1 MSDVSTWITSYLA
14 ALHALPV
21 SDTGRGSLS
30 LTLQTISNDRG
41 RQQPLTLR
49 HAFEQHSRLLLIG
62 PAGSGK
68 TTMMVQLAQ
77 QLAEQATGDTRAAKH
92 KASTYLPIYID
103 LRQFVDSLEQTI
115 QTMYGG
121 GVPPAWR
128 ELGGRSLVVLV
139 DGLEQLPHDVQL
151 MALSHLSSVMNTL
164 GAQARWILSCRSEAL
179 SLFRSWFNSAE
190 VRAIRPLPATDVLSY
205 VRAHCSDAF
214 ADVIAQDDTILAL
227 AGRPR
232 WLDALV
238 DAYQQT
244 KSPTQIVIRS
254 GWLWD
259 WFDHIL
265 NRLNADS
272 NGAEQLLL
280 TLHSHFTDSN
290 DDWAL
295 VDVVQQ
301 LRTAVSSNAVIAH
314 QLLGAPASDA
324 DIVALQSLMNAGLL
338 QFDYE
343 QQLVS
348 YRHAMVRSAVRAR
361 VWLQKNPAD
370 WTVTQIAGDDDA
382 LAVALDLAEK
392 RPQVI
397 KRLLELGMT
406 RPAVKAIIH
415 GPHAGQVKSLL
426 QSAGVS
432 SASARMDIAEILQA
446 EGAYAQARQQLEGIT
461 GDQRNDSTVIR
472 RIAELA
478 MLQEDWPAAV
488 QAYEYVSRLQPDDLH
503 SRTQLA
509 VAYGKMGSLDAA
521 TGSLKNLLNTYR
533 RHGATVAK
541 ELGNLYVRQQDYP
554 AALDAFN
561 EAMRDVQDDPAL
573 YRAKGHVLET
583 LGRVTE
589 AHDLLQAALKSVGDH
604 PDILV
609 ALARTSL
616 RRNERTAAK
625 SYIDKAIQQA
635 PFDATNHAILARVRM
650 ANGDGVGAW
659 AAAQRAVELQPHDD
673 QLYIELG
680 EISQQHG
687 EIDAAIAAYQKAIE
701 LTPTNIDAQR
711 ALAKL
716 LQQRGHNDEAVQV
729 VSKGLIQRPNEA
741 VLHGDLAALL
751 WSRGDYDGALTTY
764 RRAIALAPY
773 DSTYVHAMAKSLVEA
788 GRYREAT
795 DAYNKA
801 IGIDS
806 DNIDLLVDAV
816 ALYKRLGL
824 LEQGEA
830 IVQRGL
836 IHHTSNPTLL
846 RTAAQVSLARGESK
860 RARQYLSKA
869 VRHDRHDEQTWLAVA
884 QLHIAEKKWSKSL
897 FALQRIIDIATN
909 PLVLTALGQALAGA
923 GRIAEAISSFVQ
935 SLNAK
940 PDSIETLLAYSST
953 LASQQRY
960 DEAYDLAH
968 KAHTIDATNVDVMVQ
983 LAQLSVQT
991 NRADQA
997 TELLQ
1002 NAARLAPQRIDVQCA
1017 LGKFMYD
1024 QGLFSEAWQIAQ
1036 QALGL
1041 DGSSVHALVIAAD
1054 ALRALNRMGEAHDL
1068 YQQAYGL
1075 DATNEGVL
1083 AGLRDV
1089 ALHFNDLSQA
1099 ADAAQRLVN
1108 LLPKSAVHHLR
1119 FGEVLTAM
1127 GVPEAAIIE
1136 FQQVLEI
1143 ARTAP
1148 QSKNTTQ
1155 PVMAQAY
1162 AQMSKAY
1169 AKSARWSEARECA
1182 EQAVAHDAEHG
1193 ENHALLGEALLGLGL
1208 RSAAVGSYRKAVHQ
1222 RPNNAAWQYTLG
1234 SLLYQTGS
1242 HQDAVS
1248 ALQKAVELNGSAE
1261 YYHTLGRSY
1270 LALGHS
1276 KQAIMAFEKAL
1287 QKRPEAHHWRADLA
1301 DVHVARG
1308 RHHEAVA
1315 EIDRALEV
1323 AADHP
1328 VLWRKRAELQL
1339 SQNNPEQAADDV
1351 IEALR
1356 RDANDV
1362 DALILLSQIMQR
1374 QDNLPRALE
1383 AAERAVKYHST
1394 NGEARYQ
1401 LAKVLRL
1408 LHRPREV
1415 IPHMLVALRSHDH
1428 RADWWVT
1435 FAEDYER
1442 VNDAIHAAQ
1451 CMERAVE
1458 LEPNDVSLVYRLG
1471 VLLLQAEE
1479 YDAAEQELRYV
1490 IAKHATAA
1498 DAISAL
1504 AEVMLAKQHI
1514 AEAATFAQQAVDLQG
1529 DVSEHWR
1536 VLSRVLRAQGTL
1548 SDALQAARKAHEL
1561 DRDYGPSALSY
1572 GVLLL
1577 DNDHIDEAVQVFT
1590 RAVASDDTV
1599 AVYHLCLGMALRQK
1613 VPLPRDLDAFTRNTP
1628 DQQVKLMAA
1637 LQSFERALMIE
1648 GDHPRGI
1655 FERGV
1660 VLQMLGRH
1668 DEAVDSFDA
1677 AAALQGDVNPRP
1689 LSGDAVDASMI
1700 AKNDLAAHIRQ
1711 RRALS
1716 LAMRERYTEAI
1727 DDMRY
1732 VLAGAPLSVYDQYTY
1747 GRIAFLAGDITTA
1760 ESALKVAAAALPA
1773 HAGVQQWYGRLLM
1786 KLDRVKEAIVALEQA
1801 QELVP
1806 ESGPLSAMLRN
1817 AYLADDRIDRAIS
1830 AAQRATRHDPNNPEN
1845 HYELARLYM
1854 QTSRMREARASVI
1867 AAITLKGDMVDW
1879 HMLLGDACM
1888 QLGMFDNARSA
1899 YLSASNVDPESTAPL
1914 YALSRLLVL
1923 IGRVQEAITNLEQA
1937 IQRNP
1942 NNPDWHLELAQHY
1955 ENVGNREGAHRAYKD
1970 AVRYGNDKAV
1980 YTRALTKFESKYLA
1994 KEKAIEKE
2002 PAVATAFDERIA
2014 IPVIDPRDIPQIDTE
2029 PVDEPAHPP
2038 VKAPVVFSSDVERY
2052 LTLGDV
2058 NAVQEMYA
2066 SAIEDY
2072 QSALAIDPF
2081 NVAALAR
2088 LGQVYMT
2095 MGNEGEAYKSFTAA
2109 ISHDRNCVEA
2119 HAGLAKIAS
2128 KREEWGDA
2136 FEHLRLVMYI
2146 EPHVVS
2152 HRIALAD
2159 VLHSLHRTDE
2169 ARDLL
2174 VQMMTHLPADVE
2186 QLHLF
2191 AEIASKLNLRDEAVE
2206 AAEQAVR
2213 LDGTNAES
2221 FMVLGRIQHKFKNYS
2236 NALWAFQQAIKYDPS
2251 RKEAQQMIAH
2261 LGPLS
2266 FWRKH
2271 MGNKSRTK
2279 SK

>member
-1 MSDVSTWITSYLA
+1 MSDVSTWIKAYTS

-21 SDTGRGSLS
+21 SPTGRGTLP

-41 RQQPLTLR
+41 RQQPATLR
-49 HAFEQHSRLLLIG
+49 HAFEQHPRLLLIG
-62 PAGSGK
+62 PAGAGK
-68 TTMMVQLAQ
+68 TTMLVQLAQ
-77 QLAEQATGDTRAAKH
+77 QLAEQGGSDSRTAKH
-92 KASTYLPIYID
+92 KSTTYLPIYID
-103 LRQFVDSLEQTI
+103 LRQFVESLEQTL
-115 QTMYGG
+115 QTMYGC
-121 GVPPAWR
+121 GVPPTWR
-128 ELGGRSLVVLV
+128 ELSSRSLVVLV

-164 GAQARWILSCRSEAL
+164 GSQARWILSCRSEAL

-190 VRAIRPLPATDVLSY
+190 VRAIRPLTATDVTTY
-205 VRAHCSDAF
+205 VRTHCSDVF
-214 ADVIAQDDTILAL
+214 ADAVAQDDTIVAL

-238 DAYQQT
+238 DAYQQSAT
-244 KSPTQIVIRS
+244 PTQIVVRS

-259 WFDHIL
+259 WFDQIL
-265 NRLNADS
+265 NRLNADAS
-272 NGAEQLLL
+272 SAEQLLL
-280 TLHSHFTDSN
+280 TLHSHFADSN

-301 LRTAVSSNAVIAH
+301 VRTAVSSNAVIAH
-314 QLLGAPASDA
+314 QLLGAPAHDA
-324 DIVALQSLMNAGLL
+324 DVIGLQALINAGLL

-361 VWLQKNPAD
+361 VWLQKNPSE

-382 LAVALDLAEK
+382 LAVALDLAEH

-397 KRLLELGMT
+397 KRLLELGLM

-415 GPHAGQVKSLL
+415 GPHATNVKSLL
-426 QSAGVS
+426 QAAGVQ
-432 SASARMDIAEILQA
+432 SATARMDIAEMLQS

-533 RHGATVAK
+533 RHGAAVAK
-541 ELGNLYVRQQDYP
+541 ELGNLYMRQQDYP
-554 AALDAFN
+554 AALEAFN
-561 EAMRDVQDDPAL
+561 EAMRDVQDDPTL

-583 LGRVTE
+583 LGNVTE
-589 AHDLLQAALKSVGDH
+589 AHEFLQGALKRIGDH

-616 RRNERTAAK
+616 RRNERSAAK
-625 SYIDKAIQQA
+625 SFIDKAIAQA
-635 PFDATNHAILARVRM
+635 PFDANNHAVLARVRM
-650 ANGDGVGAW
+650 ANGDGAGAW

-673 QLYIELG
+673 QLYIDLG

-687 EIDAAIAAYQKAIE
+687 QIDAAIVAYQKAIE
-701 LTPTNIDAQR
+701 LTPHHIAAQR
-711 ALAKL
+711 ALARL
-716 LQQRGHNDEAVQV
+716 LQQSGQNDDAVQV

-741 VLHGDLAALL
+741 ALHGDLAALL
-751 WSRGDYDGALTTY
+751 WQRGDYDGALATY

-788 GRYREAT
+788 GRFREAT

-801 IGIDS
+801 IGIDG
-806 DNIDLLVDAV
+806 DNVELLVDAV
-816 ALYKRLGL
+816 AVYKRLGL

-830 IVQRGL
+830 IIQRGL
-836 IHHTSNPTLL
+836 IHHSTQPVLL
-846 RTAAQVSLARGESK
+846 RTAAQIALARGEQK

-869 VRHDRHDEQTWLAVA
+869 VRQDRHDEQTWLSVA

-897 FALQRIIDIATN
+897 FALQRIIDIASN

-960 DEAYDLAH
+960 DEAYDLAQ
-968 KAHTIDATNVDVMVQ
+968 KAHDIDATHIDAMVQ
-983 LAQLSVQT
+983 LAQLAVQT
-991 NRADQA
+991 NRLDQA
-997 TELLQ
+997 TELFQ
-1002 NAARLAPQRIDVQCA
+1002 QATRLAPQRIDVQCA
-1017 LGKFMYD
+1017 HGKFKYE

-1036 QALGL
+1036 HALGL
-1041 DGSSVHALVIAAD
+1041 DGNSVPALVVAAD
-1054 ALRALNRMGEAHDL
+1054 ALRALNRMGEAHEF
-1068 YQQAYGL
+1068 YQHAYSL

-1108 LLPKSAVHHLR
+1108 LLPKSAIHHLR

-1136 FQQVLEI
+1136 FQQALDIE
-1143 ARTAP
+1143 RSAP
-1148 QSKNTTQ
+1148 QSKNSTQ

-1162 AQMSKAY
+1162 AHMSKAY

-1182 EQAVAHDAEHG
+1182 EQAVGYAPDQG

-1208 RSAAVGSYRKAVHQ
+1208 RSVAVGSYRKAVQQ
-1222 RPNNAAWQYTLG
+1222 RPNNAAWQYMLG
-1234 SLLYQTGS
+1234 SLLHHTGAYQE
-1242 HQDAVS
+1242 AAS
-1248 ALQKAVELNGSAE
+1248 ALQKAVELNGNAE

-1308 RHHEAVA
+1308 RHHEAIA
-1315 EIDRALEV
+1315 EIDRALEI

-1339 SQNNPEQAADDV
+1339 NQNNPDQAADDV

-1362 DALILLSQIMQR
+1362 DALILMSQIMQR
-1374 QDNLPRALE
+1374 QDNLSRALE
-1383 AAERAVKYHST
+1383 AAERAVKFHS
-1394 NGEARYQ
+1394 NHGEARYQ
-1401 LAKVLRL
+1401 LASVLRQFG
-1408 LHRPREV
+1408 RFREV
-1415 IPHMLVALRSHDH
+1415 IPHMLVAVRSHDH
-1428 RADWWVT
+1428 LVEWWVT

-1442 VNDAIHAAQ
+1442 INDAIHAAQ

-1458 LEPNDVSLVYRLG
+1458 LAPNDVSLVYRLG

-1490 IAKHATAA
+1490 IAKHPTAA
-1498 DAISAL
+1498 DAISGL
-1504 AEVMLAKQHI
+1504 AEVMLAKQQI
-1514 AEAATFAQQAVDLQG
+1514 AEAHTLATQSVELQG

-1536 VLSRVLRAQGTL
+1536 VLSRVLRAQGHLTE
-1548 SDALQAARKAHEL
+1548 ALEAARKAHEL
-1561 DRDYGPSALSY
+1561 NREYGPSALAY

-1577 DNDHIDEAVQVFT
+1577 DTDNIADAVQVFT
-1590 RAVASDDTV
+1590 RAVSTDDSV
-1599 AVYHLCLGMALRQK
+1599 AVYHLCLGMALRQQ
-1613 VPLPRDLDAFTRNTP
+1613 VPLPRDLDAFVRNTP
-1628 DQQVKLMAA
+1628 DQHVKLMAA

-1660 VLQMLGRH
+1660 VLQMLTRH
-1668 DEAVDSFDA
+1668 TEAVDSFDA

-1716 LAMRERYTEAI
+1716 LAILERYDDAI

-1747 GRIAFLAGDITTA
+1747 GRIAFLAGDIAVA
-1760 ESALKVAAAALPA
+1760 EPALKIAAAALPA
-1773 HAGVQQWYGRLLM
+1773 HAGVQQWYGRLLL
-1786 KLDRVKEAIVALEQA
+1786 KLDRVKEAIIALEQA

-1806 ESGPLSAMLRN
+1806 DSGPLSAMLRD
-1817 AYLADDRIDRAIS
+1817 AYLADGRVDRAIS

-1854 QTSRMREARASVI
+1854 QTARTREARATVI
-1867 AAITLKGDMVDW
+1867 TAITLKGDMVDW
-1879 HMLLGDACM
+1879 HMLLGDACL

-1899 YLSASNVDPESTAPL
+1899 YLSASNVDPENTAPL

-1937 IQRNP
+1937 IHRNP

-1970 AVRYGNDKAV
+1970 AVRYGNDKSV
-1980 YTRALTKFESKYLA
+1980 YTRALTKFESKYTG
-1994 KEKAIEKE
+1994 KEKVGDKE
-2002 PAVATAFDERIA
+2002 PISADERA
-2014 IPVIDPRDIPQIDTE
+2014 VPSEHASTQVEDSQPVVEQPNQPL
-2029 PVDEPAHPP
+2029 

-2052 LTLGDV
+2052 LTVGDV
-2058 NAVQEMYA
+2058 NVMQQMYA

-2081 NVAALAR
+2081 NVAAMSR
-2088 LGQVYMT
+2088 IGQVYMT
-2095 MGNEGEAYKSFTAA
+2095 IGDDVEAYKSFTAA

-2119 HAGLAKIAS
+2119 HVGLAKIAT
-2128 KREEWGDA
+2128 KRKEWEDA
-2136 FEHLRLVMYI
+2136 FEHLRLAMYA
-2146 EPHVVS
+2146 EPHVVV
-2152 HRIALAD
+2152 HRIELANVLYALD
-2159 VLHSLHRTDE
+2159 RLDE
-2169 ARDLL
+2169 ARQLI
-2174 VQMMTHLPADVE
+2174 QQIMTHLPADVD

-2191 AEIASKLNLRDEAVE
+2191 ADIASKLNLPDEAIE

-2213 LDGTNAES
+2213 LDGENAES
-2221 FMVLGRIQHKFKNYS
+2221 FRVLGRIQHKFKNYGR
-2236 NALWAFQQAIKYDPS
+2236 ALWSFQQAIKYDPS
-2251 RKEAQQMIAH
+2251 SKEAQHMISR

-2266 FWRKH
+2266 FWRSKL
-2271 MGNKSRTK
+2271 GDKSRVK
-2279 SK
+2279 GK

>member
-21 SDTGRGSLS
+21 SDTGRGTLP

-41 RQQPLTLR
+41 RQQPPTLR
-49 HAFEQHSRLLLIG
+49 HAFEQHSRLLIIG

-68 TTMMVQLAQ
+68 TTMMMQLAQ
-77 QLAEQATGDTRAAKH
+77 QLAEQGAGDTRAIKH
-92 KASTYLPIYID
+92 KSPSYLPIYID

-121 GVPPAWR
+121 GVPPSWR
-128 ELGGRSLVVLV
+128 ELGSRSLVVLV

-190 VRAIRPLPATDVLSY
+190 VRAVRPLSATDVLSY
-205 VRAHCSDAF
+205 VRTHCSDAF
-214 ADVIAQDDTILAL
+214 ADAIAQDDTILAL
-227 AGRPR
+227 ASRPR

-244 KSPTQIVIRS
+244 KSPAQIVIRS

-259 WFDHIL
+259 WFEHIL
-265 NRLNADS
+265 NRLNIDGRS
-272 NGAEQLLL
+272 AEQLLL
-280 TLHSHFTDSN
+280 TLHSHFADSN

-295 VDVVQQ
+295 IDVIQQ
-301 LRTAVSSNAVIAH
+301 LHTAVSSNAVIAH

-324 DIVALQSLMNAGLL
+324 DIIALQSLLNAGLL

-348 YRHAMVRSAVRAR
+348 YRHVLVRSAVRAR

-432 SASARMDIAEILQA
+432 SASARMDIAEILQS

-554 AALDAFN
+554 AALEAFN
-561 EAMRDVQDDPAL
+561 EAMRDVNDDPTL

-583 LGRVTE
+583 LGRVNE
-589 AHDLLQAALKSVGDH
+589 AHDLLNGALKSVGDH

-616 RRNERTAAK
+616 RRNERAAAK

-687 EIDAAIAAYQKAIE
+687 ELDAAIAAYQKAIE

-729 VSKGLIQRPNEA
+729 VSKGLVQRPNEA

-751 WSRGDYDGALTTY
+751 WNRGDYDGALTTY

-801 IGIDS
+801 IGIDG

-816 ALYKRLGL
+816 AVYKRLGL
-824 LEQGEA
+824 LEQSEA
-830 IVQRGL
+830 VIQRGL
-836 IHHTSNPTLL
+836 IHHTSNPILL
-846 RTAAQVSLARGESK
+846 RTAAQVALARGESK

-884 QLHIAEKKWSKSL
+884 QLHIAQKKWSKSL
-897 FALQRIIDIATN
+897 FALQRIIDIASN

-940 PDSIETLLAYSST
+940 PDSIETLLAYSKT
-953 LASQQRY
+953 LASQHRY
-960 DEAYDLAH
+960 DEAYDLVH

-983 LAQLSVQT
+983 LAQLSAQT
-991 NRADQA
+991 NRVDQA

-1024 QGLFSEAWQIAQ
+1024 QGLFGEAWHIAQ

-1041 DGSSVHALVIAAD
+1041 DGSSVDALVIAAD
-1054 ALRALNRMGEAHDL
+1054 ALRALNRMGEAHEF
-1068 YQQAYGL
+1068 YQQAYSL
-1075 DATNEGVL
+1075 DTTNEGVL

-1108 LLPKSAVHHLR
+1108 LFPKSALHHLR

-1127 GVPEAAIIE
+1127 SVPEAAIIE
-1136 FQQVLEI
+1136 FQQALEI
-1143 ARTAP
+1143 ERSAP
-1148 QSKNTTQ
+1148 HSKNTTQ

-1182 EQAVAHDAEHG
+1182 EQAVAHDAEQG
-1193 ENHALLGEALLGLGL
+1193 ENHALLGEALIGLGL
-1208 RSAAVGSYRKAVHQ
+1208 RSVAVGCYRKAVQQ
-1222 RPNNAAWQYTLG
+1222 RPNNAVWQYTFG
-1234 SLLYQTGS
+1234 SLLQHTGA
-1242 HQDAVS
+1242 HQEAAS
-1248 ALQKAVELNGSAE
+1248 ALQKAVELNGLAE

-1270 LALGHS
+1270 LALGNT

-1287 QKRPEAHHWRADLA
+1287 HKRPDAHHWRADLA
-1301 DVHVARG
+1301 DVHVVRG

-1315 EIDRALEV
+1315 EIDRALEL

-1339 SQNNPEQAADDV
+1339 NQNNPEQAADDV

-1362 DALILLSQIMQR
+1362 DALILLSQIMQH

-1401 LAKVLRL
+1401 LAAVLRQL
-1408 LHRPREV
+1408 GRPREV

-1428 RADWWVT
+1428 RADWWVM

-1451 CMERAVE
+1451 CMERAVA
-1458 LEPNDVSLVYRLG
+1458 LDPNDVSLVYRLG
-1471 VLLLQAEE
+1471 VLLLQAEA

-1504 AEVMLAKQHI
+1504 AEVTLAKHHI
-1514 AEAATFAQQAVDLQG
+1514 AEASTLAQQAVELQG
-1529 DVSEHWR
+1529 TVSEHWR
-1536 VLSRVLRAQGTL
+1536 VLSRVLRAQGNL
-1548 SDALQAARKAHEL
+1548 AEALQAARKAHEL

-1577 DNDHIDEAVQVFT
+1577 DNDHIAEAVQVFT
-1590 RAVASDDTV
+1590 RAVAADDTV
-1599 AVYHLCLGMALRQK
+1599 AVYHLCLGMALRQE
-1613 VPLPRDLDAFTRNTP
+1613 VPLPRDLDSFLRNTP
-1628 DQQVKLMAA
+1628 DHQVKLMAA

-1660 VLQMLGRH
+1660 VLQMLARH

-1716 LAMRERYTEAI
+1716 LAILERYTEAVE
-1727 DDMRY
+1727 DMRY

-1747 GRIAFLAGDITTA
+1747 GRIAFLAGDIITA
-1760 ESALKVAAAALPA
+1760 EAALKIAGAALPA

-1806 ESGPLSAMLRN
+1806 DSGPLSAMLRD

-1854 QTSRMREARASVI
+1854 QTSRTREARASVI

-1899 YLSASNVDPESTAPL
+1899 YLSASNVDPENTAPL

-1970 AVRYGNDKAV
+1970 AVRYGNEKSV
-1980 YTRALTKFESKYLA
+1980 YTRALTKFESKYPV
-1994 KEKAIEKE
+1994 KEKSIEPE
-2002 PAVATAFDERIA
+2002 VGSAVMDDRIA
-2014 IPVIDPRDIPQIDTE
+2014 TPVTYTHDVPEIDIEPIDEPVHPPIKSPVI
-2029 PVDEPAHPP
+2029 
-2038 VKAPVVFSSDVERY
+2038 FGSDVERY

-2058 NAVQEMYA
+2058 NVAQQMYA

-2081 NVAALAR
+2081 NVAALTR
-2088 LGQVYMT
+2088 IGQVHVT
-2095 MGNEGEAYKSFTAA
+2095 LGNEGEAYKSFTAA

-2128 KREEWGDA
+2128 AREEWEDA
-2136 FEHLRLVMYI
+2136 FEHLRLAMYV
-2146 EPHVVS
+2146 EPHVVA

-2159 VLHSLHRTDE
+2159 VLNALKRIDE
-2169 ARDLL
+2169 ARELL

-2221 FMVLGRIQHKFKNYS
+2221 FMVLGRIQNKFKNYS

-2271 MGNKSRTK
+2271 MGNKLRAK
-2279 SK
+2279 GK

>member
-1 MSDVSTWITSYLA
+1 MSDVSTWIKSYLS

-21 SDTGRGSLS
+21 SHTGRGTLP
-30 LTLQTISNDRG
+30 LTLQTITNDRG
-41 RQQPLTLR
+41 RQQPVTLR
-49 HAFEQHSRLLLIG
+49 HAFEQHTRLLIIG
-62 PAGSGK
+62 PAGAGK
-68 TTMMVQLAQ
+68 STMFIQLAQ
-77 QLAEQATGDTRAAKH
+77 QLAEHAATDTRTAKH
-92 KASTYLPIYID
+92 KSATYLPLYID
-103 LRQFVDSLEQTI
+103 LRQFSESLEHTI
-115 QTMYGG
+115 QSMYGCG
-121 GVPPAWR
+121 APPAWR
-128 ELGGRSLVVLV
+128 DLTNRSLVVLV

-190 VRAIRPLPATDVLSY
+190 VRAVRPLAPNDSIAYIRT
-205 VRAHCSDAF
+205 HCGDAF
-214 ADVIAQDDTILAL
+214 ADMIAQDDIVVSLAS
-227 AGRPR
+227 RPR

-244 KSPTQIVIRS
+244 KSPHHIVVRS
-254 GWLWD
+254 GWVWD
-259 WFDHIL
+259 WFDQIL
-265 NRLNADS
+265 NRLHVDGAN
-272 NGAEQLLL
+272 AEQLLL
-280 TLHSHFTDSN
+280 TLHAHFADSN
-290 DDWAL
+290 EDWAL

-301 LRTAVSSNAVIAH
+301 LHTSVTSHAVIAH
-314 QLLGAPASDA
+314 QLLGAPAHDA
-324 DIVALQSLMNAGLL
+324 DVVALQALIGAGLL

-361 VWLQKNPAD
+361 IWLQKNPAD
-370 WTVTQIAGDDDA
+370 WSVTQIAADDDA
-382 LAVALDLAEK
+382 LAIAIDLAEQ
-392 RPQVI
+392 RPQII

-406 RPAVKAIIH
+406 RPTVKAIIH
-415 GPHAGQVKSLL
+415 GPHAPQVKSLL
-426 QSAGVS
+426 QSAGVT

-446 EGAYAQARQQLEGIT
+446 EGAYAHARQQLEGIT

-488 QAYEYVSRLQPDDLH
+488 QAYEYVARLQPDDLH

-541 ELGNLYVRQQDYP
+541 ELGNLYMRQNDYP
-554 AALDAFN
+554 AALEAFN
-561 EAMRDVQDDPAL
+561 EAMRDVIDDPSL
-573 YRAKGHVLET
+573 YRAKGQVLET
-583 LGRVTE
+583 LGKVTE
-589 AHDLLQAALKSVGDH
+589 AHELLQGALKTVGDH

-616 RRNERTAAK
+616 RRFERTAAK

-635 PFDATNHAILARVRM
+635 PFDANNHAVLARVRI
-650 ANGDGVGAW
+650 ANGDSAGAW
-659 AAAQRAVELQPHDD
+659 VAAQRAVELQPHDD
-673 QLYIELG
+673 RLYMDLG

-687 EIDAAIAAYQKAIE
+687 EFDAAVTAYNKAIE
-701 LTPTNIDAQR
+701 LAPNNIDAQR
-711 ALAKL
+711 ALARL
-716 LQQRGHNDEAVQV
+716 LQQRGQNDEAVQV

-741 VLHGDLAALL
+741 ALHGDLAGLL
-751 WSRGDYDGALTTY
+751 WSRGDHDGALATY

-773 DSTYVHAMAKSLVEA
+773 ESTYVHAMAKSLVEA

-801 IGIDS
+801 IGIDG

-816 ALYKRLGL
+816 AVYQRLGL

-836 IHHTSNPTLL
+836 IHHTANPTLL
-846 RTAAQVSLARGESK
+846 RTAAHVALARGESK

-869 VRHDRHDEQTWLAVA
+869 VRNNRHDEHTWLAVA
-884 QLHIAEKKWSKSL
+884 QLHIAERKWSKSL
-897 FALQRIIDIATN
+897 FALQRIVDIATN

-940 PDSIETLLAYSST
+940 PDSVETLLAYSST
-953 LASQQRY
+953 LSSQQRY
-960 DEAYDLAH
+960 DEAYELAQ
-968 KAHTIDATNVDVMVQ
+968 KAHTIDASNIDVMVQ
-983 LAQLSVQT
+983 LAQLAVHT
-991 NRADQA
+991 NRSEEA
-997 TELLQ
+997 TELFQ

-1017 LGKFMYD
+1017 HGKFLYD
-1024 QGLFSEAWQIAQ
+1024 QGLFQEAWQIAQ
-1036 QALGL
+1036 HALGI
-1041 DGSSVHALVIAAD
+1041 DGQSVPALVIAAD
-1054 ALRALNRMGEAHDL
+1054 ALRALHRMGEAHEM
-1068 YQQAYGL
+1068 YQQAYQL
-1075 DATNEGVL
+1075 DAANEGVL

-1099 ADAAQRLVN
+1099 ADAAQRLVT
-1108 LLPKSAVHHLR
+1108 LLPKSAMHHLK

-1136 FQQVLEI
+1136 FQQALDIE
-1143 ARTAP
+1143 RGAP
-1148 QSKNTTQ
+1148 QSKNAHQ
-1155 PVMAQAY
+1155 PIVAQAY
-1162 AQMSKAY
+1162 AHMSKAY

-1182 EQAVAHDAEHG
+1182 EQAVTFDADQG
-1193 ENHALLGEALLGLGL
+1193 ENHALLGDALIGLGL
-1208 RSAAVGSYRKAVHQ
+1208 RSAAANSYRKAVHK

-1234 SLLYQTGS
+1234 SLLYHTGL

-1248 ALQKAVELNGSAE
+1248 ALQKAVEINGNAE
-1261 YYHTLGRSY
+1261 YYHILGRSY
-1270 LALGHS
+1270 LAAGQS
-1276 KQAIMAFEKAL
+1276 KQAIIAFEKAL

-1301 DVHVARG
+1301 DVHAVRG
-1308 RHHEAVA
+1308 RPHEAIA

-1328 VLWRKRAELQL
+1328 VLWRKRAELHLNQHDA
-1339 SQNNPEQAADDV
+1339 EQAAEDV

-1362 DALILLSQIMQR
+1362 DSLILMSQIMQR
-1374 QDNLPRALE
+1374 QANLPRALE
-1383 AAERAVKYHST
+1383 SAERAIKHHP
-1394 NGEARYQ
+1394 NHGEARYQ
-1401 LAKVLRL
+1401 LAAVLRQL
-1408 LHRPREV
+1408 GRPREV
-1415 IPHMLVALRSHDH
+1415 IPHMLIALRHHDH
-1428 RADWWVT
+1428 RADWWIV

-1442 VNDAIHAAQ
+1442 VNDAVHAAQ

-1490 IAKHATAA
+1490 IAKHPAAA
-1498 DAISAL
+1498 DATSGL
-1504 AEVMLAKQHI
+1504 AEVMLAKQNI
-1514 AEAATFAQQAVDLQG
+1514 TEAYTLAKHAVDLDD
-1529 DVSEHWR
+1529 DVSEYWR
-1536 VLSRVLRAQGTL
+1536 VLSRVLRAKGEYAE
-1548 SDALQAARKAHEL
+1548 ALNAARKAHEL
-1561 DRDYGPSALSY
+1561 DRDYGPSALAY

-1577 DNDHIDEAVQVFT
+1577 DNDHIADAVQVFT
-1590 RAVASDDTV
+1590 RAVSSDDTV
-1599 AVYHLCLGMALRQK
+1599 AVYHLCLGMAMRQQ
-1613 VPLPRDLDAFTRNTP
+1613 VSLPRDLDTFMRNTP

-1648 GDHPRGI
+1648 GDHPRGM

-1660 VLQMLGRH
+1660 VLQMLARH

-1677 AAALQGDVNPRP
+1677 AAALQGDVVPRP

-1716 LAMRERYTEAI
+1716 LAILERYAEAI
-1727 DDMRY
+1727 EDMRY
-1732 VLAGAPLSVYDQYTY
+1732 VLASAPLSVYDQYTY
-1747 GRIAFLAGDITTA
+1747 GRIAFLAGDIPTA

-1773 HAGVQQWYGRLLM
+1773 HPGVQQWYGRLLL
-1786 KLDRVKEAIVALEQA
+1786 KLERVKEAIVALEKA

-1806 ESGPLSAMLRN
+1806 DSGPLSAMLRD
-1817 AYLADDRIDRAIS
+1817 AYLADERIDRAIS

-1854 QTSRMREARASVI
+1854 QTSRFREARASVI

-1899 YLSASNVDPESTAPL
+1899 YLSASNVDPKDTAPL

-1942 NNPDWHLELAQHY
+1942 SNPDWHLELAQHY

-1970 AVRYGNDKAV
+1970 AVQYGEEKST
-1980 YTRALTKFESKYLA
+1980 YTRALAKFEAKYLA
-1994 KEKAIEKE
+1994 KEKATDKE
-2002 PAVATAFDERIA
+2002 PTGIDERVA
-2014 IPVIDPRDIPQIDTE
+2014 MPVINERDIVEHTNNAPAHDVPAAPPIKE
-2029 PVDEPAHPP
+2029 PV
-2038 VKAPVVFSSDVERY
+2038 KFGSDVER
-2052 LTLGDV
+2052 LLSLGDV
-2058 NAVQEMYA
+2058 NMEQQMYT
-2066 SAIEDY
+2066 SAIEEY
-2072 QSALAIDPF
+2072 ESVLAIDPF
-2081 NVAALAR
+2081 NVAALVRIGQCYAE
-2088 LGQVYMT
+2088 LGQD
-2095 MGNEGEAYKSFTAA
+2095 NHAHKSFTGAL
-2109 ISHDRNCVEA
+2109 SHDRNCVEA
-2119 HAGLAKIAS
+2119 HVGLAKIAI
-2128 KREEWGDA
+2128 KRGQWEDA
-2136 FEHLRLVMYI
+2136 FEHYRFAMYG

-2152 HRIALAD
+2152 HRIALAN
-2159 VLHSLHRTDE
+2159 VLYTLKRTDE
-2169 ARDLL
+2169 ASALL
-2174 VQMMTHLPADVE
+2174 VQMMTHLPADVT
-2186 QLHLF
+2186 QLLLF
-2191 AEIASKLNLRDEAVE
+2191 VEIASKLNLRSEAIE

-2213 LDGTNAES
+2213 LNMSNAPAYV
-2221 FMVLGRIQHKFKNYS
+2221 VLGRLHHKFKDDRK
-2236 NALWAFQQAIKYDPS
+2236 ALNAFQKALKLDPNI
-2251 RKEAQQMIAH
+2251 KEAQQMVAR
-2261 LGPLS
+2261 LGPLN
-2266 FWRKH
+2266 FLRKQL
-2271 MGNKSRTK
+2271 GDKSHAK
-2279 SK
+2279 EK